1 MIKKRQNRVYIYI
14 LLIFVFTLSFS
25 LLIPIGGDDWGNFLQ
40 KGKSL
45 LEIFEGA
52 KNFYFTWEGRFFSRI
67 LLFLLIP
74 NEIVWAFLNASLM
87 SILFYFMYKILNIDD
102 KYLPLLL
109 MCLLFV
115 DFETYSQVYV
125 WRTGNITY
133 FIPMVYAFLLIFIR
147 RKVIFSG
154 DDSIHKLDYLLI
166 PFSLIFCMFT
176 ENVAVGIIFICLLN
190 SIFYYLKYKKIDLP
204 ILLCLI
210 TSVVGFCLMYFSP
223 GTQIRVNV
231 ESEFTSLSLFEKL
244 LYNIPN
250 LLNFTFIRN
259 SFLTLFFI
267 ILMSIITKR
276 NVKNRFLK
284 WLLLFFIIIPAGI
297 TLIVNFLSPFITLPN
312 IMLKVINP
320 KIIFIDIY
328 WILFII
334 LFMFLII
341 YYLKIDKAIWYFI
354 VLAII
359 SNGAMMFSPV
369 WGGRTACF
377 TTFMLYMVL
386 FLITKKLNLKI
397 FDNSIFIKFMNL
409 ICIVFIVLFTV
420 YSIWIYMLN
429 IDRNKY
435 INYQLDNNAKEYE
448 IIILPVYYTWNLNT
462 WGSDGDF
469 AYNFKKAYGIDR
481 DAQLVYVSKKDV
493 DINLDDLNVSSKL
506 RG

>member
-1 MIKKRQNRVYIYI
+1 
-14 LLIFVFTLSFS
+14 
-25 LLIPIGGDDWGNFLQ
+25 
-40 KGKSL
+40 
-45 LEIFEGA
+45 
-52 KNFYFTWEGRFFSRI
+52 
-67 LLFLLIP
+67 
-74 NEIVWAFLNASLM
+74 
-87 SILFYFMYKILNIDD
+87 
-102 KYLPLLL
+102 
-109 MCLLFV
+109 
-115 DFETYSQVYV
+115 
-125 WRTGNITY
+125 
-133 FIPMVYAFLLIFIR
+133 MV
-147 RKVIFSG
+147 
-154 DDSIHKLDYLLI
+154 
-166 PFSLIFCMFT
+166 
-176 ENVAVGIIFICLLN
+176 
-190 SIFYYLKYKKIDLP
+190 
-204 ILLCLI
+204 
-210 TSVVGFCLMYFSP
+210 
-223 GTQIRVNV
+223 
-231 ESEFTSLSLFEKL
+231 
-244 LYNIPN
+244 
-250 LLNFTFIRN
+250 TFI
-259 SFLTLFFI
+259 
-267 ILMSIITKR
+267 
-276 NVKNRFLK
+276 
-284 WLLLFFIIIPAGI
+284 FIIIPAGI
-297 TLIVNFLSPFITLPN
+297 TLIVNFLSPFIILPN
-312 IMLKVINP
+312 IMLKVINS

-469 AYNFKKAYGIDR
+469 AYNFKKVYGIDR

>member
-1 MIKKRQNRVYIYI
+1 MKKIQNKVFLY
-14 LLIFVFTLSFS
+14 LAVIFVFTLIFS

-52 KNFYFTWEGRFFSRI
+52 KSFYFTWEGRFFSRI
-67 LLFLLIP
+67 TLFLLIP
-74 NEIVWAFLNASLM
+74 HEIIWAFLNASLM
-87 SILFYFMYKILNIDD
+87 TLLFYFMYKILNIDD

-109 MCLLFV
+109 MCILFV

-133 FIPMVYAFLLIFIR
+133 FIPMVYAFFLIFVR
-147 RKVIFSG
+147 RKAIFG
-154 DDSIHKLDYLLI
+154 DNNKIHKLDYLLI
-166 PFSLIFCMFT
+166 PLSLIFCMFT

-190 SIFYYLKYKKIDLP
+190 SVYYYLKYKKIDLP
-204 ILLCLI
+204 MILCLI
-210 TSVVGFCLMYFSP
+210 TSIIGFCLMYFSP
-223 GTQIRVNV
+223 GTQIRANL
-231 ESEFTSLSLFEKL
+231 ESDFTSLSLPEKL

-267 ILMSIITKR
+267 IIMSIITKR
-276 NVKNRFLK
+276 NVKNKVLK
-284 WLLLFFIIIPAGI
+284 WLFLLFIIVPAGI
-297 TLIVNFLSPFITLPN
+297 TSIVNFISPFITLPN
-312 IMLKVINP
+312 IILKVINS

-328 WILFII
+328 WILFIV

-341 YYLKIDKAIWYFI
+341 YYLKIDKTIWYFI
-354 VLAII
+354 ILAII

-386 FLITKKLNLKI
+386 LLIIKKLDLKI
-397 FDNSIFIKFMNL
+397 FNNNVFVRLMNL
-409 ICIVFIVLFTV
+409 ICITFIILFTI
-420 YSIWIYMLN
+420 YSVWIYTLN

-435 INYQLDNNAKEYE
+435 INYQLDNDAKEYE
-448 IIILPVYYTWNLNT
+448 IIILPTYYTWNLNT
-462 WGSDGDF
+462 WGSDGTF
-469 AYNFKKAYGIDR
+469 AYNFKTAYGIDKE
-481 DAQLVYVSKKDV
+481 APLVYVSRKNV
-493 DINLDDLNVSSKL
+493 NINLDDLNVSSKL